1 MKFDFEKFKF
11 YFLTLL
17 ATLFGTQRV
26 KPIEIDIYIEDNID
40 PEFVQNSLY
49 LIPQLWKFNFL
60 TEAPKYR
67 VMGGEWKGFL
77 IPEADNTVVIFD
89 GKARSAKYAGGCIG
103 KSVGVAKFTWDTDEL
118 AFGLRIW
125 HELLHAQKIDSD
137 AMLRSPE
144 FEEWLESQFSYVF
157 KENKPAYEHSM
168 QFQILFYNFLTRKFV
183 RG

>member
-1 MKFDFEKFKF
+1 MKFDFKKFKL
-11 YFLTLL
+11 YILALI

-40 PEFVQNSLY
+40 PEFVKNSLY

-67 VMGGEWKGFL
+67 VMTGDWKGFL
-77 IPEADNTVVIFD
+77 IPEADDTVVIFD
-89 GKARSAKYAGGCIG
+89 GKARNAKYAGVVRG
-103 KSVGVAKFTWDTDEL
+103 KSVVLQRTPWDTDEL

-144 FEEWLESQFSYVF
+144 FEKWLESQFSYVL
-157 KENKPAYEHSM
+157 KENNLHTN
-168 QFQILFYNFLTRKFV
+168 ILCSFRYFSIIFLTRKFV